1 MDCQET
7 HFFIMTSFRLGGD
20 HTEEELEILL
30 FEELQAV
37 KSFWKYFMWETV
49 FHRQKTELY

>member
-1 MDCQET
+1 
-7 HFFIMTSFRLGGD
+7 MTSFRLGGD

-37 KSFWKYFMWETV
+37 KSFWKYFMSETV